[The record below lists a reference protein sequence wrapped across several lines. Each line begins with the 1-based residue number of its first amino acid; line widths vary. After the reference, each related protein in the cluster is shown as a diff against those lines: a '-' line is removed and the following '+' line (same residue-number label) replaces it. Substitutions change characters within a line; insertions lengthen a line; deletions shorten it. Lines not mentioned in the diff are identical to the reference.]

1 MCKKN
6 IDTYPLD
13 KVDMDRMNGIK
24 KRCITLLKKIVPK
37 LG

>member
-24 KRCITLLKKIVPK
+24 KRCIYNVFKFT
-37 LG
+37 